1 MPYSINVGDT
11 MPAFSALNQDG
22 ELIDSNDLLGN
33 PLVIYFYPKDDTPGC
48 TKQAC
53 GFRDALESWDSVD
66 ALVIGVSPDSVT
78 SHQRFAEK
86 YFLDFELLADEDYS
100 LCRTFDVMR
109 QKAGSAEGEKSV
121 ERSTFVVNSKGII
134 CWVERPVNLEEH
146 IERVTEAL
154 DEIR

>member
-1 MPYSINVGDT
+1 MPYSLKVGDT

-48 TKQAC
+48 TKEAC

-78 SHQRFAEK
+78 SHQQFAEK

-100 LCRTFDVMR
+100 LCRAFDVLR
-109 QKAGSAEGEKSV
+109 QKAGGAEGEKGV
-121 ERSTFVVNSKGII
+121 ERSTFVIDSKGII
-134 CWVERPVNLEEH
+134 CWIERPVRLEEH

-154 DEIR
+154 EEIS